1 MGTSRLDYCNTVL
14 AGLPDCDINKLQL
27 LQNAAARVITF
38 TRKFDHITPVLCS
51 LHWLPVRKRIS
62 YKILLL
68 TYKALNGKAPKYI
81 TDMLSLKDSRNTRF
95 MQTVPLN
102 VPKVRCPTFG
112 GRSFSYMAP
121 TLWNALPLSIRSAPE
136 LDTFKSKLKTH
147 LFCQHFNV

>member
-1 MGTSRLDYCNTVL
+1 MVPPGGGIKKPAPPGGQEQKPDPLSASVPPPAVHSKPRASSYGSDKPDSVETSGERKPVTGGIGKLKVTN
-14 AGLPDCDINKLQL
+14 GLSPLKG
-27 LQNAAARVITF
+27 VI
-38 TRKFDHITPVLCS
+38 
-51 LHWLPVRKRIS
+51 
-62 YKILLL
+62 
-68 TYKALNGKAPKYI
+68 
-81 TDMLSLKDSRNTRF
+81 
-95 MQTVPLN
+95 N